1 MPQIVIARKRGVSG
15 AYEILLQKRATSR
28 VDKAGLWNIP
38 GGSFDKDERVL
49 FDRDTGAGGSGARM
63 ARRAVLRE
71 LIEEAG
77 GGQCTGGRPVPH
89 ELEEYRRTIKEID
102 YVVAAHRFSQVVL
115 PFGVLRMEED
125 PTVVRNL
132 SRSNFVYLISPCEGQ
147 FATDWSPRAMPG
159 WRGEVDEGWNR
170 RSTGLKRPGK
180 HGYVWQSLDVIAS
193 SLGEG
198 GRPVATSSQRMVPY
212 AADLFR
218 GPKLRCMLE
227 ELDAHSSKSVEL
239 GGAGSAGGGRGA
251 GGACGRGAGGA
262 GGRGTGGAGGGHG
275 AGGASGRGAGG
286 AGGGRGTGGA
296 GGGHGASPLVT
307 AIKFTQ
313 APALSVPM
321 DVDSPATS
329 PRPLKKA
336 GEFSP
341 RYIPTLNIFGGWSY

>member
-1 MPQIVIARKRGVSG
+1 MPQIVIARKRGGSG
-15 AYEILLQKRATSR
+15 AYEILLQKRAFSR
-28 VDKAGLWNIP
+28 VDNAGLWNIP
-38 GGSFDKDERVL
+38 GGSFDKDEKVL

-77 GGQCTGGRPVPH
+77 GGQCTGVRPVPH

-170 RSTGLKRPGK
+170 WSTGLKRPGN

-227 ELDAHSSKSVEL
+227 ELDAQYSKGVEL
-239 GGAGSAGGGRGA
+239 GGAGSAGG
-251 GGACGRGAGGA
+251 RGAGGA
-262 GGRGTGGAGGGHG
+262 GGRGAGGRG
-275 AGGASGRGAGG
+275 GRGAGG
-286 AGGGRGTGGA
+286 RGGGRGTGGA
-296 GGGHGASPLVT
+296 GGGRGASPLVA

-321 DVDSPATS
+321 DVDSPATN

-341 RYIPTLNIFGGWSY
+341 RSIPTLNIFGGWSY